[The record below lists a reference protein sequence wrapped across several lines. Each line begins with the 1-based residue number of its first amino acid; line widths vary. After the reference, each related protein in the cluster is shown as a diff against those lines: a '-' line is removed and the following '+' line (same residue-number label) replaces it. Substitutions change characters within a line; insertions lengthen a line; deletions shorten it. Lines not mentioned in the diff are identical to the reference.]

1 VTTKD
6 IGALAQILFNKFRM
20 QNRIT
25 YDEK

>member
-1 VTTKD
+1 VTTKNTV
-6 IGALAQILFNKFRM
+6 ALAQILFNEFRM